1 MPTLF
6 DIENHGFQITPTG
19 EPTKTLNLL
28 QESLFTETRA
38 GERCLLDHPL
48 VRETAIRLKEELI
61 SAGYF
66 EKNAV
71 AIQAI
76 TFNKTATTNWKVNWH
91 QDLMFPFANRVSS
104 DAFDLPTIKEGVH
117 YARPPEQVLNQLL
130 AVRLHLDD
138 CDATNGPLR
147 VSPGTHGS
155 GILKTDEIPGLI
167 ATHGE
172 IPCLAKKGDLLLMRP
187 LCLHASSQAT
197 EPKNR
202 RVLHFVYFHGGMIPE
217 AWHRAI

>member
-6 DIENHGFQITPTG
+6 DIENHGFHITPTG
-19 EPTKTLNLL
+19 VPTETLNLL

-48 VRETAIRLKEELI
+48 VRETAIRLKKELI
-61 SAGYF
+61 SAGYL
-66 EKNAV
+66 EKDAV

-104 DAFDLPTIKEGVH
+104 EAFDLPTIKEGVH
-117 YARPPEQVLNQLL
+117 YARPPAQVLNQLL

-138 CDATNGPLR
+138 CDANNGPLR
-147 VSPGTHGS
+147 VSPGTHRA
-155 GILKTDEIPGLI
+155 GILKTDEISGII

-172 IPCLAKKGDLLLMRP
+172 ISCLAKKGDLLLMRP

-197 EPKNR
+197 KPKNR
-202 RVLHFVYFHGGMIPE
+202 RILHFVYFCGGPITE
-217 AWHRAI
+217 SWHRSI